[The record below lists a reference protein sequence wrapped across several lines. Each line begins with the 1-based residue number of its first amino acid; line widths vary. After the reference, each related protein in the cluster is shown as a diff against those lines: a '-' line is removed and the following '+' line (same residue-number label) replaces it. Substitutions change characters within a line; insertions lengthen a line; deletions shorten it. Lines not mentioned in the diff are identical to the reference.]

1 MRRSADEPS
10 RCELISSDGSSA
22 EIKCR
27 SMGTAICCAKRNPK
41 LSEIDEIRV
50 RCICTSVPLRQRTC
64 ARGRYLGSSQ
74 CLYRNLCNWR
84 ESANVLR
91 HRQLANRAA
100 FLTNL
105 VKSIEKSTLMPGRAK
120 DGHSRPTSNRS
131 EKFIAS
137 KRRRSPWEHPRL
149 RTECQPSTSG
159 CFDYRR
165 TAGSLKC
172 TG

>member
-1 MRRSADEPS
+1 VEICRSADEPS
-10 RCELISSDGSSA
+10 RCELINSDGSSA

-27 SMGTAICCAKRNPK
+27 SMGTAIRCAKRNPK
-41 LSEIDEIRV
+41 LNEIDAIRV
-50 RCICTSVPLRQRTC
+50 RFICPSVPLRQRTC

-120 DGHSRPTSNRS
+120 DGHSRPTS
-131 EKFIAS
+131 
-137 KRRRSPWEHPRL
+137 HGDLRL
-149 RTECQPSTSG
+149 LLAIIFQTDLRAPAVQNCVPTLNVRM
-159 CFDYRR
+159 F
-165 TAGSLKC
+165 
-172 TG
+172 